1 MLNGD
6 WLERETSL
14 KDLKFKQVIMG
25 KKGQKSKVRL
35 NVLHTLNSTIW
46 ISKQVK
52 TKPRSYL
59 NTLFDQ
65 FWFGFCC

>member
-14 KDLKFKQVIMG
+14 KDLKFKRYYGQKRG
-25 KKGQKSKVRL
+25 KKKIRL

-52 TKPRSYL
+52 TKPRRYL